1 MSQWAIRVGAGR
13 LRSGVAG
20 DFVDRRGFLSA
31 LSLAGASI
39 LTATT
44 GSEPAQSSPVDVHA
58 ILDDPDAPVGGNPDG
73 DVTIVAYVDY
83 NCPFC
88 KRSEPDLQRLVSTD
102 GQIRLIYKDWPI
114 LAKSSVTGARLA
126 LAAKY
131 QGKYEAAHAAL
142 MTLHGRSSD
151 AAMRDAV
158 AAAGVDTAQLDRDL
172 DAHNEAIMDLI
183 RRNGAQADALQL
195 KGTPVYLIGPYI
207 VAAAGVDGARLDKDL
222 AAHGEAIMDLIRRNA
237 AQADALHV
245 QGTPVHLI
253 GPYIAAAALTYDEFA
268 DVVAKFRAQMGK

>member
-1 MSQWAIRVGAGR
+1 
-13 LRSGVAG
+13 
-20 DFVDRRGFLSA
+20 VDRRGFLSA

-44 GSEPAQSSPVDVHA
+44 GSEPAQSNAVDVRA
-58 ILDDPDAPVGGNPDG
+58 ILDDPDAPVGGNPAG

-102 GQIRLIYKDWPI
+102 GRIRLIYKDWPV

-131 QGKYEAAHAAL
+131 QEKYEAAHAAL
-142 MTLHGRSSD
+142 MALHGRGPD
-151 AAMRDAV
+151 EAMRDAV
-158 AAAGVDTAQLDRDL
+158 AAAGVDTAQLDKDL
-172 DAHNEAIMDLI
+172 DAHSDAIMDLI
-183 RRNGAQADALQL
+183 RRNAAQADALQL

-207 VAAAGVDGARLDKDL
+207 AA
-222 AAHGEAIMDLIRRNA
+222 E
-237 AQADALHV
+237 
-245 QGTPVHLI
+245 
-253 GPYIAAAALTYDEFA
+253 ALTYDEFA
-268 DVVAKFRAQMGK
+268 DAVAEFRAHMGR